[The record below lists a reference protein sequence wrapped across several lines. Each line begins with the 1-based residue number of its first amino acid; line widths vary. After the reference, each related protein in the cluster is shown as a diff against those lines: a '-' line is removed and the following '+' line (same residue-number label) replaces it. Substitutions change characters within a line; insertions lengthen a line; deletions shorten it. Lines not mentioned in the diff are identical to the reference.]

1 MMVQLQEYNVSDA
14 FSRQSAVFDD
24 IDEANSLIG
33 WVRQRVRSE
42 VLQWLPREAQ
52 MLELNCGTGIDSFF
66 FAGHGAHVLATDNA
80 PGMLAQVAAKAA
92 LFQGAGSVTPLQCS
106 FNNLEQLG
114 DRRFD
119 YVFSD
124 FGGLNCTPDLD
135 KVLHD
140 MNTLLKP
147 GGYCTLVI
155 MPRICPWELLVALKG
170 KFSTAFRRLKKNGT
184 QAHLE
189 GVHFTCYYYDP
200 AFVQQHLPGCQLKA
214 LKGLSIAVPPPFI
227 EGFREKHPRWF
238 ARLEKLENRIWH
250 KAPFNRWCDHYVITL
265 QKPHG

>member
-1 MMVQLQEYNVSDA
+1 MMAQLQEYNVSDA
-14 FSRQSAVFDD
+14 FSRQSAVFDE
-24 IDEANSLIG
+24 IDDNNTLIG
-33 WVRQRVRSE
+33 WVRERVRQE
-42 VLQWLPREAQ
+42 VLQWMPAQAQ

-66 FAGHGAHVLATDNA
+66 FAAQGAQVLATDNA

-92 LFQGAGSVTPLQCS
+92 HYKGAGSVTPLQCS
-106 FNNLEQLG
+106 FNNLEQLA

-135 KVLHD
+135 KVLRD
-140 MNTLLKP
+140 IDVLLKP

-155 MPRICPWELLVALKG
+155 MPRICPWEMVMALKG
-170 KFSTAFRRLKKNGT
+170 KFKTAFRRLQKAGT

-200 AFVQQHLPGCQLKA
+200 AFVQQHLPNFELKA
-214 LKGLSIAVPPPFI
+214 LKGLSIVVPPPFI
-227 EGFREKHPRWF
+227 EHFREKHNGWF
-238 ARLEKLENRIWH
+238 NRLEQLENRIWD

-265 QKPHG
+265 QKRNG